1 MIDELNKIVNKI
13 DKLKNDMDAI
23 SNGAIVDPK
32 TGKILKD
39 KNGKIKYYRDKK

>member
-39 KNGKIKYYRDKK
+39 KNGKIRTQKI